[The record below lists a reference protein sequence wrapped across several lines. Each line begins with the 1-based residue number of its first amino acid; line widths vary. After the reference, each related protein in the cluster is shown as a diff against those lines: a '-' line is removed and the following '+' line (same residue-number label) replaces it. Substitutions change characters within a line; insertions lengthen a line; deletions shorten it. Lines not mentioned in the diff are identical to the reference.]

1 MSNLPVSSSPKAK
14 KLPYSFLTLTVFLSG
29 IAAAFGGW
37 AVIAMAE
44 AYKLK
49 GVAIAADAV
58 MVGALFVMMTTF
70 FFTADE
76 GGSTVGNSVFAAMML
91 ILAVPSAWFL
101 GAIELVSVKGAFNW
115 ANGKAVAATVAIS
128 EAMVASPSLAAA
140 VLRFPAKVVFAIAV
154 LATVG
159 MGTGVGVTVISLPF
173 TNFEI
178 ENAKQF
184 GELLLFASKA
194 GFSCISI
201 LFGYFVIVRSKQARN
216 KSGSR
221 TVITAPLWVAMFLLV
236 FLSRALP
243 GIMALVAPIL
253 EIAIAAY
260 VAAKAFDEN
269 FAQKR
274 GFCKYFTIGIFFL
287 ATALGISLGIGFTL
301 RFLNPF

>member
-1 MSNLPVSSSPKAK
+1 MSNFPVSSSLKAK
-14 KLPYSFLTLTVFLSG
+14 KLPYSFLVLVLFLSG
-29 IAAAFGGW
+29 ITAAFGSW
-37 AVIAMAE
+37 AVIATAE

-58 MVGALFVMMTTF
+58 TLGPFFVMMTTL

-76 GGSTVGNSVFAAMML
+76 GGSTVGNSVFAAIML
-91 ILAVPSAWFL
+91 ILAVPSGWFL
-101 GAIELVSVKGAFNW
+101 GAIELVSVKGAFSW
-115 ANGKAVAATVAIS
+115 ANGKTVAATVAIS
-128 EAMVASPSLAAA
+128 EAMVAAPALAAA

-159 MGTGVGVTVISLPF
+159 MGTGVGITVISLPF
-173 TNFEI
+173 TNFEV
-178 ENAKQF
+178 ENWAQF
-184 GELLLFASKA
+184 RELLLFASKA
-194 GFSCISI
+194 GFTCISI

-216 KSGSR
+216 KSGWR
-221 TVITAPLWVAMFLLV
+221 TVITAPLWVALFLLV

-243 GIMALVAPIL
+243 GIMALVAPVV

-260 VAAKAFDEN
+260 VAVKAFDEN

-274 GFCKYFTIGIFFL
+274 GLSKYLTMGIFFL